1 MSILNELSNKY
12 RIDASEP
19 GSSDKEI
26 KRLVEFSDID
36 IPKDFLDIIRKS
48 TEIEINVDEKKYIR
62 IWGADGCIEMNEAYS
77 IQENVPNSLAI
88 ADDEGGNALIY
99 AIGKQGF
106 GLYVVAF
113 NDLDPDELRYVSKS
127 LSELLKENIGIDV
140 IISC

>member
-1 MSILNELSNKY
+1 
-12 RIDASEP
+12 
-19 GSSDKEI
+19 
-26 KRLVEFSDID
+26 
-36 IPKDFLDIIRKS
+36 
-48 TEIEINVDEKKYIR
+48 
-62 IWGADGCIEMNEAYS
+62 MNEAYS

-127 LSELLKENIGIDV
+127 LSELLEENIGIDV